1 VNCAG
6 QPIPVEEQNAPGF
19 YYIVRWCR
27 LPNNSSLAASGWG
40 AAAGRD
46 DVHERTVDADTDTLT
61 LAGQP
66 VYRSYENRRYQTPPR
81 SGVALWRVRLACLPV
96 LRES

>member
-19 YYIVRWCR
+19 YYIVRWRR

-40 AAAGRD
+40 AA
-46 DVHERTVDADTDTLT
+46 DT
-61 LAGQP
+61 
-66 VYRSYENRRYQTPPR
+66 QTNTEPTDC
-81 SGVALWRVRLACLPV
+81 SV
-96 LRES
+96 